1 MALRMFEG
9 KRGVNDEVLRLSHP
23 SGQVTMTSSKAN
35 LAPEAVVTDTE
46 VFWWLFCFDAI
57 AMTFVL
63 SWRSTQDNAA
73 LAILPSTSL

>member
-1 MALRMFEG
+1 MALRIFED

-23 SGQVTMTSSKAN
+23 SGQVTMTSSKVS

-46 VFWWLFCFDAI
+46 GFWWLWCSDAI
-57 AMTFVL
+57 AVTFVL
-63 SWRSTQDNAA
+63 SCRSTQDNAA